1 MHFTRVLD
9 LLAMLRHPGLRK
21 CAPEFRHPTIGIAA
35 MTTKTHPATHQ
46 AGSPAAAAVLQ
57 VAERLYA
64 MNPEWVIFFR
74 EVLGVEGI
82 VRRNFSEPDA
92 LARFECSPHYARIR
106 EMLDSLRTRQRQGQE
121 PVERET
127 QRVVTVRMPR
137 SLHESLKAEAGD
149 LRVSINTLCIS
160 KLMRSLDELAAT
172 LATETPAAESPP
184 GRRPTRVDR
193 LGP

>member
-1 MHFTRVLD
+1 
-9 LLAMLRHPGLRK
+9 
-21 CAPEFRHPTIGIAA
+21 
-35 MTTKTHPATHQ
+35 MTTKTHPVSHQ
-46 AGSPAAAAVLQ
+46 AGGPAAVAVLQ

-64 MNPEWVIFFR
+64 MDPEWIIFFR
-74 EVLGVEGI
+74 EVLGVGGI
-82 VRRNFSEPDA
+82 VRRTFSDPDA

-106 EMLDSLRTRQRQGQE
+106 EMLDALRTRQRQGQE

-160 KLMRSLDELAAT
+160 KLMRSLDELT
-172 LATETPAAESPP
+172 ATETAAAENSP
-184 GRRPTRVDR
+184 GRHPTGVDS